1 MISVL
6 LPSRGRP
13 GSLRASIAS
22 LLDHAHTRA
31 AVEVLVAA
39 DPDDPGTQIAA
50 QEAGARCW
58 VAPERYGY
66 TGLHLYVND
75 LAKRARG
82 EWCLLWNDDM
92 RMQSQNW
99 DLAIRSH
106 RPAILWPTANHAHHA
121 NIAPVWPR
129 AWTDAIGHVSATS
142 HNDTYLQ
149 YLGEAL
155 GLHERLPVE
164 VLHDR
169 ADLTGNHDDATFA
182 EGRALIGPDGMVPG
196 FDGASAREQAAADAA
211 VIRRLLVPPGWAG
224 ARLCGTGSSHR
235 GSSRT

>member
-13 GSLRASIAS
+13 DSLRASIDS
-22 LLDHAHTRA
+22 LLRLAHTRT

-39 DPDDPGTQIAA
+39 DPDDFGTEIAA

-66 TGLHLYVND
+66 TGLHHYVNE
-75 LAKRARG
+75 LAKRAHG

-92 RMQSQNW
+92 RMQTWNW
-99 DLAIRSH
+99 DTVIRGH
-106 RPAILWPTANHAHHA
+106 RPAILWPQANHAHHA

-129 AWTDAIGHVSATS
+129 AWTDAIGHVSVTS

-155 GLHERLPVE
+155 SLHERLPVE

-169 ADLTGNHDDATFA
+169 ADVTGGHNDATFA
-182 EGRALIGPDGMVPG
+182 DGRGLIGPDAMVPG
-196 FDGASAREQAAADAA
+196 FDGASVRAQVEADAA
-211 VIRRLLVPPGWAG
+211 IIRRLLVPPGWAG
-224 ARLCGTGSSHR
+224 AR
-235 GSSRT
+235 